1 MHKMLQA
8 LADLGVEERDMA
20 TSNFSIHYENPRPKV
35 EGDEGQYRVSNML
48 RVELSDFEQVDS
60 VLEEVVR
67 AGANQIWGV
76 EMVVSD
82 VEA

>member
-1 MHKMLQA
+1 M
-8 LADLGVEERDMA
+8 
-20 TSNFSIHYENPRPKV
+20 
-35 EGDEGQYRVSNML
+35 SNML
-48 RVELSDFEQVDS
+48 RVELSDFEQVDL

-67 AGANQIWGV
+67 AGANQILGV